1 MQYLCTYT
9 YSIEINTWYNTVI
22 RNSGRAEHAGG
33 PGGVAMKRKKTLH
46 DYLYENLREQI
57 ETGYYKY
64 GEALPSMN
72 RLCETY
78 HVGIRTVRDV
88 LSELRDQGMIRTEE
102 RRPAVIVYGKTGE
115 EDYIPDILAVLQR
128 KTSVLAVYK
137 TMELLMPRMFA
148 LSVQVCGVET
158 AVEYFKRL
166 KRDRRKEVRA
176 RWKASSNAL
185 YNLLDA
191 SHNLL
196 FRDIFTSLETGSRIP
211 FFLEPEYTPPFSSCC
226 GEYDDPMWMAEAVS
240 AGDTRMIQ
248 EQFARMYRSLGH
260 DIKRYLDW
268 IESRFETG
276 NIEQKNGYSWNCA
289 QGHDHLYIQI
299 ARDLI
304 DRIGLGFYKDGSFL
318 PSEAVLAQEYS
329 VSVATIR
336 RSISML
342 NRLGFC
348 RTYNV
353 KGTQVTL
360 FNDQAAFQSMKN
372 KVHKK
377 DILMYLSGLQ
387 FMALASAPAALL
399 AAPFI
404 GREEID
410 CIEEEL
416 AGPYAVPLSILMH
429 HIIEDLTL
437 EPYQIIL
444 RQVSSILHWGYYYSF
459 YQNGIWAGNELN
471 QISHEAFR
479 RLQAG
484 DTEEFARLLSLCYC
498 HALELVRDSMVV
510 WGLSE
515 AALFVTPQEMDKVKP
530 CWTKPAEFAIVDKD
544 SN

>member
-1 MQYLCTYT
+1 LCTYT

-22 RNSGRAEHAGG
+22 RNSRRAEHAGC

-196 FRDIFTSLETGSRIP
+196 FRDIFTSLEIQNS
-211 FFLEPEYTPPFSSCC
+211 FFP
-226 GEYDDPMWMAEAVS
+226 G
-240 AGDTRMIQ
+240 AG
-248 EQFARMYRSLGH
+248 
-260 DIKRYLDW
+260 
-268 IESRFETG
+268 
-276 NIEQKNGYSWNCA
+276 
-289 QGHDHLYIQI
+289 
-299 ARDLI
+299 
-304 DRIGLGFYKDGSFL
+304 
-318 PSEAVLAQEYS
+318 
-329 VSVATIR
+329 
-336 RSISML
+336 
-342 NRLGFC
+342 
-348 RTYNV
+348 
-353 KGTQVTL
+353 
-360 FNDQAAFQSMKN
+360 
-372 KVHKK
+372 VH
-377 DILMYLSGLQ
+377 
-387 FMALASAPAALL
+387 
-399 AAPFI
+399 
-404 GREEID
+404 
-410 CIEEEL
+410 
-416 AGPYAVPLSILMH
+416 
-429 HIIEDLTL
+429 
-437 EPYQIIL
+437 
-444 RQVSSILHWGYYYSF
+444 
-459 YQNGIWAGNELN
+459 
-471 QISHEAFR
+471 
-479 RLQAG
+479 
-484 DTEEFARLLSLCYC
+484 
-498 HALELVRDSMVV
+498 
-510 WGLSE
+510 
-515 AALFVTPQEMDKVKP
+515 AALFLLLRG
-530 CWTKPAEFAIVDKD
+530 I
-544 SN
+544 

>member
-1 MQYLCTYT
+1 
-9 YSIEINTWYNTVI
+9 
-22 RNSGRAEHAGG
+22 
-33 PGGVAMKRKKTLH
+33 MKRKKTLH

-196 FRDIFTSLETGSRIP
+196 FRDIFTSLEIGSRIP
-211 FFLEPEYTPPFSSCC
+211 FFLEPEYTPPFSCCC

-260 DIKRYLDW
+260 DIR
-268 IESRFETG
+268 
-276 NIEQKNGYSWNCA
+276 
-289 QGHDHLYIQI
+289 
-299 ARDLI
+299 
-304 DRIGLGFYKDGSFL
+304 
-318 PSEAVLAQEYS
+318 
-329 VSVATIR
+329 
-336 RSISML
+336 
-342 NRLGFC
+342 
-348 RTYNV
+348 
-353 KGTQVTL
+353 
-360 FNDQAAFQSMKN
+360 
-372 KVHKK
+372 
-377 DILMYLSGLQ
+377 
-387 FMALASAPAALL
+387 
-399 AAPFI
+399 
-404 GREEID
+404 
-410 CIEEEL
+410 
-416 AGPYAVPLSILMH
+416 
-429 HIIEDLTL
+429 
-437 EPYQIIL
+437 
-444 RQVSSILHWGYYYSF
+444 
-459 YQNGIWAGNELN
+459 GIWTGLN
-471 QISHEAFR
+471 P
-479 RLQAG
+479 
-484 DTEEFARLLSLCYC
+484 
-498 HALELVRDSMVV
+498 
-510 WGLSE
+510 GLK
-515 AALFVTPQEMDKVKP
+515 QE
-530 CWTKPAEFAIVDKD
+530 T
-544 SN
+544 

>member
-1 MQYLCTYT
+1 
-9 YSIEINTWYNTVI
+9 
-22 RNSGRAEHAGG
+22 
-33 PGGVAMKRKKTLH
+33 MKRKKTLH

-196 FRDIFTSLETGSRIP
+196 FRDIFTSLEIGSRIP
-211 FFLEPEYTPPFSSCC
+211 FFLEPEYTPPFSCCC

-404 GREEID
+404 GR
-410 CIEEEL
+410 
-416 AGPYAVPLSILMH
+416 
-429 HIIEDLTL
+429 
-437 EPYQIIL
+437 
-444 RQVSSILHWGYYYSF
+444 
-459 YQNGIWAGNELN
+459 
-471 QISHEAFR
+471 
-479 RLQAG
+479 
-484 DTEEFARLLSLCYC
+484 
-498 HALELVRDSMVV
+498 
-510 WGLSE
+510 
-515 AALFVTPQEMDKVKP
+515 
-530 CWTKPAEFAIVDKD
+530 
-544 SN
+544 